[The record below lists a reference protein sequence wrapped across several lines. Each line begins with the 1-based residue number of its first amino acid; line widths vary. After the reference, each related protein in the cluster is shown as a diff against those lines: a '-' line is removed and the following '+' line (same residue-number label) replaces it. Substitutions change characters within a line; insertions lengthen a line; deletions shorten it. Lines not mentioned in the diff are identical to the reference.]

1 MTAAEIAAITLLTL
15 KVGAVASV
23 IILVPGV
30 ALGYVFARFAF
41 PLRTLCRAI
50 VLLPMVLPPVAI
62 GLLLMNTFARGTP
75 LAAFAEGCLG
85 HPLLLSWE
93 GAALAS
99 AVMSFPLLVL
109 GAESAFAGVPSRVE
123 RAAATL
129 GATTSRVF
137 FTVTLPL
144 ARRGLLHGLVFA
156 FARALGE
163 FGATTLVAG
172 HVPGE
177 TETLA
182 LAIYA
187 RIEAFDD
194 AGAAR
199 LALASIVI
207 SLIVICAAERFFR
220 APSENVR

>member
-1 MTAAEIAAITLLTL
+1 MTAAEIGAITLLTL
-15 KVGAVASV
+15 KVGLSACAL
-23 IILVPGV
+23 ILLPGV
-30 ALGYVFARFAF
+30 ALGFVFARFEF
-41 PLRTLCRAI
+41 PLRTLCRGV

-62 GLLLMNTFARGTP
+62 GLLLVSAFSRGTP
-75 LAAFAEGCLG
+75 LAALAESWLG

-99 AVMSFPLLVL
+99 AVMAFPLLVL
-109 GAESAFAGVPSRVE
+109 GAENAFAGVPRRVE
-123 RAAATL
+123 LAAATL
-129 GATTSRVF
+129 GATRRRVF
-137 FTVTLPL
+137 LTVTLPL
-144 ARRGLLHGLVFA
+144 ARRGVFHGLVFA

-182 LAIYA
+182 LAIYS

-194 AGAAR
+194 AAAAR
-199 LALASIVI
+199 LSIVSVAI
-207 SLIVICAAERFFR
+207 ALLVIVAAERFLR
-220 APSENVR
+220 SPSGTTR

>member
-1 MTAAEIAAITLLTL
+1 MSMASMIDVVLLTL
-15 KVGAVASV
+15 KVGLVAVAL
-23 IILVPGV
+23 IAIPGV
-30 ALGYVFARFAF
+30 ALGYFLARTGFV
-41 PLRTLCRAI
+41 LRAAVATLVA
-50 VLLPMVLPPVAI
+50 LPMVLPPVAV
-62 GLLLMNTFARGTP
+62 GLLIVLTFARGTT
-75 LAAFAEGCLG
+75 LGRVAEALLG

-109 GAESAFAGVPSRVE
+109 GAQNAFAAVPPRIEQV
-123 RAAATL
+123 AATL
-129 GATTSRVF
+129 GASRSRVF
-137 FTVTLPL
+137 FRVTLPL
-144 ARRGLLHGLVFA
+144 ASRGILHGFAFA

-187 RIEAFDD
+187 RIENFDD
-194 AGAAR
+194 GAALR
-199 LALASIVI
+199 LCVLSIVVA
-207 SLIVICAAERFFR
+207 LVFTGGAEFFLR
-220 APSENVR
+220 PRKASR